1 MTTTEEPKRTYRGN
15 CHCKAFVYEVE
26 LPEIKSASACNCS
39 ICSKKGTLWVQPKR
53 DDLRFV
59 KGAEADLSTYNFGP
73 GQITHKVSR
82 DKERVQT
89 KIPSTQLT
97 NQLLSVVSVMLTTF
111 DGQKFCGNCAT
122 PIMADSPK
130 GIVLNVRSI
139 QDLDIFGME
148 KTTYDGLS
156 YGAKY
161 ESHAHKGP
169 EPTAKVEVGK
179 LYTGSCHCGA
189 LTVAVVSKPIDETYE
204 DRIIECNCS
213 ICERNGYVWV
223 YPNADQVVLTG
234 DDDKIGR
241 YIFGHHILAK
251 TFCKT
256 CGVSI
261 TNQSNTLTDEE
272 QSALVERAQF
282 WYKWSKTLHPVNV
295 RVLDGVDLKSLKVL
309 QVDGKTEHQPGY
321 VNP

>member
-1 MTTTEEPKRTYRGN
+1 MTTTTTEEPKQTYRGN
-15 CHCKAFVYEVE
+15 CHCKTFVYEVQ
-26 LPEIKSASACNCS
+26 LPEIKSVSACNCS
-39 ICSKKGTLWVQPKR
+39 LCSRKGTLWVIPQR

-59 KGAEADLSTYNFGP
+59 KGAEDDLSTYNFGP
-73 GQITHKVSR
+73 GQITHK
-82 DKERVQT
+82 
-89 KIPSTQLT
+89 
-97 NQLLSVVSVMLTTF
+97 
-111 DGQKFCGNCAT
+111 FCGNCAT
-122 PIMADSPK
+122 PILADSPN

-148 KTTYDGLS
+148 KKTYDGAS

-161 ESHAHKGP
+161 EPHTHKGP
-169 EPTAKVEVGK
+169 GPTAEVEGGK

-204 DRIIECNCS
+204 DGVVECNCS

-223 YPNADQVVLTG
+223 YPNTDQVVLTG

-251 TFCKT
+251 TFCKN
-256 CGVSI
+256 CGVPI
-261 TNQSNTLTDEE
+261 TNQFNPLSEEE
-272 QSALVERAQF
+272 QSNLVELAQY
-282 WYKWSKTLHPVNV
+282 WYERSKTRHPVNA
-295 RVLDGVDLKSLKVL
+295 RVLDGVNVKSLKVA
-309 QVDGKTEHQPGY
+309 QIDGKTEHQPGY